1 MSYQRGAGYGDGAL
15 QQPSRSPPSSS
26 LVVSPSASSGNEN
39 GDGPVHS
46 HSHSHGHA
54 STSPPEIPDRSHRRA
69 ASISRRTSYSRPPG
83 SSSHLQPSTSALSAS
98 PEAPSTLRRMPK
110 SAVYNDLASTA
121 RGSSGDP
128 PQTSYSTASSQFST
142 PKFGA
147 PREYQPD
154 SPLTPTM
161 ASQTLPSG
169 ASGASHRDRDRTPF
183 ATPDRSIYANPSAS
197 TDISAISRSRE
208 ASVSSDSSLKTG
220 TTPKPLHEPPILMPS
235 SILKTAGSRS
245 HLSYPTVH
253 SSGSSVVSESYDN
266 KSDTDSAESYGWS
279 GLDDSTLQHEP
290 TKSPLFGEEASGSG
304 YTNSVLMRGVTTARL
319 RTPSPPASRSGMRR
333 TRSISKSDAVD
344 GDPAAWW
351 TSPGSGK
358 RSSLMSLKAT
368 DLGTVRAETPAA
380 VPEEIEIGQTLNS
393 FGIAY
398 IPPEN
403 INSGARLSTYEPQR
417 PSSARS
423 RATTPDYLREQSP
436 SRPSESAAV
445 PEQAA
450 ACVQDSSPL
459 SDPSLAPPFV
469 ERPQVTTR
477 QQPLSSNRSVER
489 PALLGPK
496 SSSSGSDELVIPPKS
511 PNRQPCPSLQRDA
524 SSQSLSESVGVLSLA
539 SPTTSTMVD
548 TSPQVGGSPN
558 SQAVFAERKAKRQVS
573 APAPRPQK
581 SRHRASASLV
591 GKHKFDHE
599 TKTLAPM
606 STQADVE
613 TASPSSGQVFELGAA
628 ERIAARPTLTMLS
641 SAEPRFSVGR
651 GQLDEP
657 PMSASDFALSYG
669 EFDAVTPIENH
680 EVDQDEEP
688 STRTSHV
695 RSPAVADEPIA
706 MDLAPSSPSQ
716 PTAATLR
723 LATVATPTASSKR
736 TPTRSESPKDGIQ
749 NPASLYS
756 QLTDTIADA
765 ANLEHDLYLVE
776 VGSAAAGPTPSER
789 EPFRSASRLQLI
801 DRPGSVAGLSDVNS
815 ARASSPGFS
824 SEDVFHD
831 ATAEDG
837 MMSDVRRRSTG
848 SDVSTVPAPASI
860 TPLGLGSVKL
870 DAKARA
876 AAFVADLKRAR
887 TAASGSSNGDPPVP
901 SSPLMASPMT
911 TPVMTSDSLGITVSS
926 TSPTTYVEPESP
938 REVLILEGHNDSG
951 RSQRLDAKP
960 SSPARASPANGPPSF
975 STDTPRPLTPQVF
988 VGEESL
994 SSQSALP
1001 PAQLLAPNSGAISIS
1016 DRTPL
1021 APSTT
1026 AGLPA
1031 RYDSPPLAAP
1041 EPPPPSPPRLMLRRR
1056 RLLPPSLQIINDLR
1070 RTRTAGER
1078 ANLYAMKIRELRK
1091 ETSGIA
1097 TWVGFIQHGVH
1108 ERMSAQTV
1116 SQLPRHSRDE
1126 GSSASFPTRPD
1137 ATCARELPPGSFTR
1151 QDLVPTVP
1159 FPGVLGAVHH
1169 SPSSSLPGMSSPP
1182 SSSSST
1188 ARFST
1193 SQLLSSTSLSMRP
1206 ASAIKDKAYFFT
1218 SLGRRGSRRESASAA
1233 VPTSSTSVAPPP
1245 RRLSVSAPFN
1255 AGPTTTT
1262 TTTALTS
1269 AVPFSSV
1276 RSAGAVAGP
1285 RPIGGASSLHPGPNG
1300 GITTSSAPI
1309 PVSAASP
1316 VLSISS
1322 NVASKTSHES
1332 LNGTTNRTSFI
1343 NVGGQSAVSEAMNAR
1358 TELLGEERE
1367 EEDDEETKEKIQR
1380 LVDILPYAR
1389 PEQIRSALRRANGDD
1404 VLAISIFLSDDQE

>member
-1 MSYQRGAGYGDGAL
+1 MSYQRGAGYGDDAL
-15 QQPSRSPPSSS
+15 QQPSRSPSSAS
-26 LVVSPSASSGNEN
+26 FSVSPSASSGNEN
-39 GDGPVHS
+39 GGGRVQ
-46 HSHSHGHA
+46 SHGHA

-69 ASISRRTSYSRPPG
+69 ASISKRTSYSRSRG
-83 SSSHLQPSTSALSAS
+83 SSSHLQPSTSALCAP
-98 PEAPSTLRRMPK
+98 PEAPSTSRRMPK

-121 RGSSGDP
+121 RGSSSDP
-128 PQTSYSTASSQFST
+128 PQSSYSTASSQIST
-142 PKFGA
+142 TPLA
-147 PREYQPD
+147 HQPD

-220 TTPKPLHEPPILMPS
+220 TTPKPLHKPPILMPS
-235 SILKTAGSRS
+235 SILETAGSRS

-253 SSGSSVVSESYDN
+253 SSGSSGVSECYDD

-279 GLDDSTLQHEP
+279 GLDDPTLQHEP

-304 YTNSVLMRGVTTARL
+304 YTNSVLMGRVTTARL

-333 TRSISKSDAVD
+333 IRSISKSDAVD

-358 RSSLMSLKAT
+358 RLSLMSLKAT
-368 DLGTVRAETPAA
+368 DLEAVRTETPAA
-380 VPEEIEIGQTLNS
+380 VSEEIENGQALNS

-398 IPPEN
+398 IPTEN
-403 INSGARLSTYEPQR
+403 INSGARLSAYEPQR

-423 RATTPDYLREQSP
+423 RATTPDYVREQSS
-436 SRPSESAAV
+436 SRPSGSAAV

-450 ACVQDSSPL
+450 VRVQNSSPL

-469 ERPQVTTR
+469 EGPQVITR
-477 QQPLSSNRSVER
+477 QQPLSSHRAVER

-496 SSSSGSDELVIPPKS
+496 SSSSGSDELVTPPKS
-511 PNRQPCPSLQRDA
+511 PNRQPSPSLQRDA
-524 SSQSLSESVGVLSLA
+524 SSQSLSESVGVLPLA
-539 SPTTSTMVD
+539 SPTTSTMVY
-548 TSPQVGGSPN
+548 TSPQVGGSPS
-558 SQAVFAERKAKRQVS
+558 SQAISAERKAKRQVS

-591 GKHKFDHE
+591 GKHKFHHE

-606 STQADVE
+606 STQSDAE
-613 TASPSSGQVFELGAA
+613 TASSSSGQVFELGAA
-628 ERIAARPTLTMLS
+628 ERIAARRTLTMLS
-641 SAEPRFSVGR
+641 PAESRFSR
-651 GQLDEP
+651 GHLDEP
-657 PMSASDFALSYG
+657 PMSASDFAMSYG
-669 EFDAVTPIENH
+669 EFEAVTPIGNH

-688 STRTSHV
+688 PTRTSHV
-695 RSPAVADEPIA
+695 RSPAVADEPID
-706 MDLAPSSPSQ
+706 MDVAPSSPSQ
-716 PTAATLR
+716 PTAATPR
-723 LATVATPTASSKR
+723 LATVTTTALSKR
-736 TPTRSESPKDGIQ
+736 PPIRSEASKDGIQ
-749 NPASLYS
+749 NPTSLYS
-756 QLTDTIADA
+756 QLTNTIADA
-765 ANLEHDLYLVE
+765 ANLEHDLSLVE
-776 VGSAAAGPTPSER
+776 VGGAAAGPTSSER
-789 EPFRSASRLQLI
+789 EPLRSASRLQVI

-837 MMSDVRRRSTG
+837 MMSNVRRSSSG
-848 SDVSTVPAPASI
+848 SDLSTVSAPASI
-860 TPLGLGSVKL
+860 TPLGLGGVKL

-887 TAASGSSNGDPPVP
+887 TAASESSNGEPPVP

-911 TPVMTSDSLGITVSS
+911 TPVMTSEPLGITVSS

-938 REVLILEGHNDSG
+938 REVLILEGHSDSG
-951 RSQRLDAKP
+951 PSQRLDAKL
-960 SSPARASPANGPPSF
+960 SSPARASPASGPPSF
-975 STDTPRPLTPQVF
+975 SPDTPRPLTPQVF

-994 SSQSALP
+994 SSQSAFP
-1001 PAQLLAPNSGAISIS
+1001 PAQPLSPIFRAISIS

-1021 APSTT
+1021 APSTI

-1031 RYDSPPLAAP
+1031 TYDSPPLAAP
-1041 EPPPPSPPRLMLRRR
+1041 EPPPPCPPRLMLRRR
-1056 RLLPPSLQIINDLR
+1056 RPLPPSLQIINDLQ

-1091 ETSGIA
+1091 ETSGMA
-1097 TWVGFIQHGVH
+1097 TWVSFIQHGVH

-1126 GSSASFPTRPD
+1126 GSSASFPTRAD

-1159 FPGVLGAVHH
+1159 FPGVLGAIHH
-1169 SPSSSLPGMSSPP
+1169 SPSSSLPGISSLP

-1206 ASAIKDKAYFFT
+1206 ASTIKDKASFFT

-1233 VPTSSTSVAPPP
+1233 VPTSSTSVTPPP

-1262 TTTALTS
+1262 STTTALTS
-1269 AVPFSSV
+1269 AVLFSSV
-1276 RSAGAVAGP
+1276 RAAGVVAGP

-1316 VLSISS
+1316 IPSISS

-1332 LNGTTNRTSFI
+1332 LNGTTKRTSFI
-1343 NVGGQSAVSEAMNAR
+1343 NVGGQSAVSEAMDAR